1 MDFLFHTQFFHVIL
15 VTVLLWRIAMGSDKK
30 TANKTLY
37 FEILRIMAV
46 FAVIFIHT
54 GDTGYSLF
62 TLRKFGSLDYWVD
75 LAISIFSRF
84 CVATFFAIS
93 GALLLP
99 KNESLKKVWKR
110 VLRMFIIL
118 VAVSLLYWFEF
129 LHNNGGKFSLIAF
142 FHKFYYDQ
150 TRYHLWFVYSY
161 IAFLITLP
169 VLRALAQNLEDK
181 YFYYMIALEIFFKGI
196 IPVLDYRLTVYEFP
210 MNPNLIPSWMF
221 EQIFFF
227 PLVGYFLHNRLDA
240 EQEKKY
246 VLPLWIADIAAIAVS
261 CYMTWFQTRLI
272 GFGAEDP
279 TPNFHF
285 CFISVNCITLFVT
298 ARVLF
303 KDGRLPAWLERVLKE
318 VGSCVFGI
326 YLFHMY
332 FLRQPWIEGILR
344 SLVDSGCD
352 KMVAVH
358 IEILCIFLVS
368 LVPSWILK
376 HIPYIRDLL

>member
-1 MDFLFHTQFFHVIL
+1 MEL
-15 VTVLLWRIAMGSDKK
+15 AKK
-30 TANKTLY
+30 STNKTLY
-37 FEILRIMAV
+37 LEVLRIMAV

-54 GDTGYSLF
+54 GDLGYSLF
-62 TLRKFGSLDYWVD
+62 TTRKFGSLDYWVD

-93 GALLLP
+93 GALLL
-99 KNESLKKVWKR
+99 NRIESLKKVWKR
-110 VLRMFIIL
+110 ILRMFIVI
-118 VAVSLLYWFEF
+118 VVVSLLYWFEF
-129 LHNNGGKFSLIAF
+129 LHNNGGKFSFMAF

-169 VLRALAQNLEDK
+169 ILRTIAQNLETK
-181 YFYYMIALEIFFKGI
+181 YFYYMIALEIFFRGI
-196 IPVLDYRLTVYEFP
+196 IPVLDYKLTIYEFP
-210 MNPNLIPSWMF
+210 INTNLIPSWMF
-221 EQIFFF
+221 EQTFFF
-227 PLVGYFLHNRLDA
+227 PLVGYFLHNRLSI

-246 VLPLWIADIAAIAVS
+246 VLPLWAANITAIAVC
-261 CYMTWFQTRLI
+261 CYMTWFQTRII
-272 GFGAEDP
+272 GFSAEDP

-303 KDGRLPAWLERVLKE
+303 QDGKLPPILERGLKT

-332 FLRQPWIEGILR
+332 FLRQPWIESIHTNIV
-344 SLVDSGCD
+344 STGCD
-352 KMVAVH
+352 KMVAAH
-358 IEILCIFLVS
+358 IWILCIFLVS

-376 HIPYIRDLL
+376 QIPIIRDYI

>member
-1 MDFLFHTQFFHVIL
+1 MATAIQ
-15 VTVLLWRIAMGSDKK
+15 K
-30 TANKTLY
+30 ANKTLY
-37 FEILRIMAV
+37 FEVLRIMAV

-54 GDTGYSLF
+54 GDTGYSLY
-62 TLRKFGSLDYWVD
+62 TTRKFGSLDYWVG
-75 LAISIFSRF
+75 LVLSIFSRF

-93 GALLLP
+93 GALLLN
-99 KNESLKKVWKR
+99 KNEPLKKVWKR
-110 VLRMFIIL
+110 VFRMFVVL
-118 VAVSLLYWFEF
+118 VVISLLYWFEF
-129 LHNNGGKFSLIAF
+129 LHNNGGKFSFMAF

-150 TRYHLWFVYSY
+150 TRYHLWFIYSY

-169 VLRALAQNLEDK
+169 FLRAVAQNLETK
-181 YFYYMIALEIFFKGI
+181 LFYYLIALEIFFRGI
-196 IPVLDYRLTVYEFP
+196 IPVLDYRFTVYEFP

-227 PLVGYFLHNRLDA
+227 PLVGYFLHNRLDI
-240 EQEKKY
+240 EKAKKF

-272 GFGAEDP
+272 GFDVEDP
-279 TPNFHF
+279 VPNFHF

-303 KDGRLPAWLERVLKE
+303 QDGKLPSWLEACIKT

-332 FLRQPWIEGILR
+332 FLRQPWIEGILT
-344 SLVDSGCD
+344 SLVSTGCD
-352 KMVAVH
+352 KMIAVH
-358 IEILCIFLVS
+358 IQILCIFLAS

-376 HIPYIRDLL
+376 QIPIIKEYI